1 MLNMKHMY
9 IFKVVPLSLPNLYS
23 KYLIENLELHK
34 RQEMSDLFLVFVSV
48 TWINSKSTNKTYH
61 YNQHSK
67 NDVTL
72 QK

>member
-1 MLNMKHMY
+1 MKHMY

-48 TWINSKSTNKTYH
+48 T
-61 YNQHSK
+61 
-67 NDVTL
+67 
-72 QK
+72 